1 MEAVFDI
8 DCRFPEVALA
18 AHLATELLLALVG
31 DLDPGSCLARL
42 DLPELAGSSGAGPA
56 VSQGDLKVAL
66 ATELGHEVQ
75 PDPQHDFEKDTG
87 LNHFFGMILLL
98 GSTTWIAGLLL
109 AWQSGLQP

>member
-31 DLDPGSCLARL
+31 DLNPGSCLARP
-42 DLPELAGSSGAGPA
+42 DLPELAGTSGAGPA

-66 ATELGHEVQ
+66 AADLG
-75 PDPQHDFEKDTG
+75 HDFEQDTG
-87 LNHFFGMILLL
+87 LNHFFGMNLLL

-109 AWQSGLQP
+109 AWQSGF